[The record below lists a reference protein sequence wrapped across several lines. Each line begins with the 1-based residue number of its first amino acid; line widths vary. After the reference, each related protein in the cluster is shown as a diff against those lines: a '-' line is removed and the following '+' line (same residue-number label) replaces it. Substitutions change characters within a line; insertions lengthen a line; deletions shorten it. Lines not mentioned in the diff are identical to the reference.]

1 MFPGILQFCPV
12 CNSFNKP
19 LSLTD
24 KNGTITREYD
34 ELNRV
39 TKYTDTFGNEIG
51 YEYDK
56 IGNLIKL
63 TYPDGTAVKY
73 TYDANNNMTS
83 VTDWAGRVTRYT
95 YDENNLVTKVV
106 KPDKSVTTTTYD
118 TAHRITSSVE
128 RRSTG
133 SLISG
138 YKYTFDDLGRISTES
153 CLDKGTKFWYTYDSL
168 SRIVHKLTTDLY
180 GNHMY
185 EESYEY
191 DAAGNIRYTTDN
203 CCEENS
209 YSYTSNNRLKSYNG
223 YNVGFDEDGNMLYFY
238 QDGTKCS
245 LTYDSSNRLLSA
257 KSCKYTYNAENTRI
271 KKVYGSTATTYVY
284 NTVAKLSQLLVMK
297 KGSTITKYVYG
308 LGLIGEECN
317 GAFKTYHFDYRGSTV
332 ALTNINGVVTNIFTY
347 DTYGKLTEGSSSV
360 TPFLYNGR
368 DGVIT
373 DENGLYYMRA
383 RYYSPDLR
391 RFVNA
396 DIVRGAISDGVTLN
410 RYAYANCNPITNID
424 PLGLEGIDS
433 RGTSASESKR
443 AEARAR
449 SRATA
454 QERYTTNARNNSD
467 STDLTTNST
476 TITSTENSSSNDVSF
491 WEFVKNAFEIEFGTG
506 FGLAGEVDYY
516 GMGVDIAF
524 QINMPRV
531 KINEEGITD
540 DVFYKMGASIDFIIF
555 EAGLSFEQ
563 WDETG
568 DMSSLIFFDMKDN
581 IDLISLG
588 GYFIYGMDFSFSLD
602 YKYVLNYLSD
612 LVE

>member
-1 MFPGILQFCPV
+1 M
-12 CNSFNKP
+12 
-19 LSLTD
+19 
-24 KNGTITREYD
+24 
-34 ELNRV
+34 
-39 TKYTDTFGNEIG
+39 
-51 YEYDK
+51 
-56 IGNLIKL
+56 
-63 TYPDGTAVKY
+63 
-73 TYDANNNMTS
+73 
-83 VTDWAGRVTRYT
+83 
-95 YDENNLVTKVV
+95 
-106 KPDKSVTTTTYD
+106 
-118 TAHRITSSVE
+118 
-128 RRSTG
+128 
-133 SLISG
+133 
-138 YKYTFDDLGRISTES
+138 
-153 CLDKGTKFWYTYDSL
+153 
-168 SRIVHKLTTDLY
+168 TTDLY

-424 PLGLEGIDS
+424 PLGLDAIH
-433 RGTSASESKR
+433 GTTSSAISSKSSTR
-443 AEARAR
+443 TETLDEWVARMEEQKRLKA
-449 SRATA
+449 
-454 QERYTTNARNNSD
+454 
-467 STDLTTNST
+467 
-476 TITSTENSSSNDVSF
+476 F
-491 WEFVKNAFEIEFGTG
+491 WEAYEYIESQKSSGIHYNLSSHTHWDLGVDTDVDGDIDYYVYNYSYKKTLKSLTKTTSQVISGKVYFYVNVDVKFFENPGNKPDGFNSKTDIMIGDFTKNKNPVLYAYQAHNVNQESREHIINIMQLYDKDFNTAWNRTDDSLMVEWENHDIYSWLDKSAQDIDFDNDEEGYSSWDYFVKAVKRGWNKIFG
-506 FGLAGEVDYY
+506 
-516 GMGVDIAF
+516 
-524 QINMPRV
+524 
-531 KINEEGITD
+531 
-540 DVFYKMGASIDFIIF
+540 
-555 EAGLSFEQ
+555 
-563 WDETG
+563 
-568 DMSSLIFFDMKDN
+568 
-581 IDLISLG
+581 
-588 GYFIYGMDFSFSLD
+588 
-602 YKYVLNYLSD
+602 
-612 LVE
+612 

>member
-1 MFPGILQFCPV
+1 
-12 CNSFNKP
+12 
-19 LSLTD
+19 
-24 KNGTITREYD
+24 
-34 ELNRV
+34 
-39 TKYTDTFGNEIG
+39 
-51 YEYDK
+51 
-56 IGNLIKL
+56 
-63 TYPDGTAVKY
+63 
-73 TYDANNNMTS
+73 MT
-83 VTDWAGRVTRYT
+83 T
-95 YDENNLVTKVV
+95 N
-106 KPDKSVTTTTYD
+106 
-118 TAHRITSSVE
+118 
-128 RRSTG
+128 
-133 SLISG
+133 
-138 YKYTFDDLGRISTES
+138 
-153 CLDKGTKFWYTYDSL
+153 
-168 SRIVHKLTTDLY
+168 LY

-424 PLGLEGIDS
+424 PLGLKPWYRELSDWFTKKYKKYEHIIDPIVQPIADVYNW
-433 RGTSASESKR
+433 GVDVFK
-443 AEARAR
+443 
-449 SRATA
+449 
-454 QERYTTNARNNSD
+454 
-467 STDLTTNST
+467 DLTAAGYLDWAIDLAIDAEKDDQGIYHIGQDYWQSWDFVGYNDFYDFAFDIGIRSTGYTVENDRFYFETASGEKFVIWMWKGDYINLGSGAEVGIYKESPIDGHWYTATEYAMPMSLTLKEIESNKVLYDYHPTEKQWWITGFDPSNQDAYANNLDMTVTIDFTDFKDLYEGFKDAWRNSK
-476 TITSTENSSSNDVSF
+476 
-491 WEFVKNAFEIEFGTG
+491 WEFNGM
-506 FGLAGEVDYY
+506 LATYHW
-516 GMGVDIAF
+516 
-524 QINMPRV
+524 R
-531 KINEEGITD
+531 K
-540 DVFYKMGASIDFIIF
+540 
-555 EAGLSFEQ
+555 
-563 WDETG
+563 
-568 DMSSLIFFDMKDN
+568 
-581 IDLISLG
+581 
-588 GYFIYGMDFSFSLD
+588 
-602 YKYVLNYLSD
+602 
-612 LVE
+612 

>member
-1 MFPGILQFCPV
+1 
-12 CNSFNKP
+12 
-19 LSLTD
+19 
-24 KNGTITREYD
+24 
-34 ELNRV
+34 
-39 TKYTDTFGNEIG
+39 
-51 YEYDK
+51 
-56 IGNLIKL
+56 
-63 TYPDGTAVKY
+63 
-73 TYDANNNMTS
+73 
-83 VTDWAGRVTRYT
+83 
-95 YDENNLVTKVV
+95 
-106 KPDKSVTTTTYD
+106 
-118 TAHRITSSVE
+118 
-128 RRSTG
+128 
-133 SLISG
+133 
-138 YKYTFDDLGRISTES
+138 
-153 CLDKGTKFWYTYDSL
+153 
-168 SRIVHKLTTDLY
+168 
-180 GNHMY
+180 MY

-383 RYYSPDLR
+383 RYYSPDLK

-410 RYAYANCNPITNID
+410 RYAYADCNPVTNID
-424 PLGLEGIDS
+424 PLGLYSDRNSGGIS
-433 RGTSASESKR
+433 VNNLV
-443 AEARAR
+443 
-449 SRATA
+449 
-454 QERYTTNARNNSD
+454 YTTGTVSKHFPTINQQGIAMLNTLNTMSYDYAEETPQYSSYNFYDATLDYGNLFDSMDDAAIAFANCYNAKSIDEMREYASFIYEVEVPIRVKTVEGVYCEIFGFKLFKICD
-467 STDLTTNST
+467 IECYKIVGYETKYSYVKPKQGDTNSY
-476 TITSTENSSSNDVSF
+476 STVPINWF
-491 WEFVKNAFEIEFGTG
+491 WWYDKVAEIHTHGS
-506 FGLAGEVDYY
+506 LEV
-516 GMGVDIAF
+516 GG
-524 QINMPRV
+524 
-531 KINEEGITD
+531 K
-540 DVFYKMGASIDFIIF
+540 
-555 EAGLSFEQ
+555 
-563 WDETG
+563 
-568 DMSSLIFFDMKDN
+568 KD
-581 IDLISLG
+581 
-588 GYFIYGMDFSFSLD
+588 DFSGDDLED
-602 YKYVLNYLSD
+602 NEYINYVATPYGTVRKYVPGETHGESEIIYENAPYDIRKFSWR
-612 LVE
+612 